1 LFDNQQIL
9 AFIILDII
17 KIPLKKGRSTK
28 LLLEKKEKSALLI
41 PMKICLEKTMH
52 CLPS

>member
-9 AFIILDII
+9 AFIVLDII

-28 LLLEKKEKSALLI
+28 LHLEKKE
-41 PMKICLEKTMH
+41 EKKCTFNSDGD
-52 CLPS
+52 LP